1 MIYRIITEQDK
12 IEAKNR
18 EWFDTY
24 LEHIVSMAE
33 KQGADVLEITIQCK
47 EETKCQNTQN

>member
-1 MIYRIITEQDK
+1 MIYRIITDQDN

-33 KQGADVLEITIQCK
+33 KQDVEVLEVEIHTR
-47 EETKCQNTQN
+47 QND